1 MLTNKTLKPHIRVQ
15 GLSQSTT
22 TSHLNFFS
30 PHIHLQPR
38 YNEMPGF
45 VTEALFLMAANGNNL
60 NIYHRQIKEQIVIY
74 SDNGVLLNNER
85 TEYVHTR

>member
-1 MLTNKTLKPHIRVQ
+1 MLTNKTLKPLIRVQ

-22 TSHLNFFS
+22 ISHLNFFS

-60 NIYHRQIKEQIVIY
+60 NIYHRQI
-74 SDNGVLLNNER
+74 
-85 TEYVHTR
+85 